1 MQGRRDSAQNVVAS
15 STQRMPRSPLLPVD
29 EYQLVAVGGGGML
42 FHRGLRWRSAGM
54 GWIERT
60 FRHESGRGD
69 HAILHFKRRVAL
81 VAITTEY
88 DLGWGG
94 GFSWVR
100 IG

>member
-1 MQGRRDSAQNVVAS
+1 MQGRRDSARNVAAS
-15 STQRMPRSPLLPVD
+15 STQRMQRSPVLPVD

-42 FHRGLRWRSAGM
+42 FRRGLRWRSVGM
-54 GWIERT
+54 GWMERT

-81 VAITTEY
+81 VALMTEY

-94 GFSWVR
+94 TFRGHE
-100 IG
+100 